1 LPNHKSTDRAFE
13 IPSHFTGASCPKQL
27 AKSAAS
33 RHDIVALAFRAPT
46 KDGRMDL
53 PAEKVA
59 QTLIELGFTHV
70 VWLPDS
76 TIGPWEHALES
87 SGSLTLVRVCRE
99 GEAWAIAAGLH
110 LGGQRPL
117 VMIQNTGLFES
128 GDAMRNVLFD
138 LRLPLLALVGYRSFL
153 IAGSA
158 DSARRFT
165 EPILDA
171 WGLDYVL
178 IREPGELPLMAEHFR
193 ACRAAGRPGVTLV
206 AEGRM

>member
-1 LPNHKSTDRAFE
+1 
-13 IPSHFTGASCPKQL
+13 
-27 AKSAAS
+27 
-33 RHDIVALAFRAPT
+33 
-46 KDGRMDL
+46 MDF
-53 PAEKVA
+53 PAEQVA
-59 QTLIELGFTHV
+59 NVLINLGVTHV

-76 TIGPWEHALES
+76 AIGPWERALDRPGTLE
-87 SGSLTLVRVCRE
+87 LVRVCRE

-110 LGGQRPL
+110 LGGRRPL

-128 GDAMRNVLFD
+128 GDALRNVLFD
-138 LRLPLLALVGYRSFL
+138 LRLPLLAMVGYRSYL
-153 IAGSA
+153 VPDST

-178 IREPGELPLMAEHFR
+178 VQRPDELSRMEQHFS
-193 ACRAAGRPGVTLV
+193 ACLHAGRPGVALV